1 MEDFIIKI
9 IRELTFSSVTST
21 DSLWKDNILDSITIV
36 ELVVELE
43 REYNISIPFNE
54 IVTENFETVERIS
67 NYLVSKIEK

>member
-67 NYLVSKIEK
+67 KYMVSKIGK

>member
-43 REYNISIPFNE
+43 KEYNISIPFNE

>member
-43 REYNISIPFNE
+43 REFNISIPFNE

-67 NYLVSKIEK
+67 KYMVSKIGK